1 MHYTSFINKM
11 HISNKV
17 AVLTLKYAN
26 QSQLLTPLDT
36 HRIKMH
42 MKMVLH
48 GKNLNT
54 HRVLDS

>member
-1 MHYTSFINKM
+1 M

-36 HRIKMH
+36 HCIKMH